1 MTTTP
6 YTAIVITNPD
16 LAAILAD
23 LQRIRVVLDRIQLQL
38 QLLEA
43 ECARSS

>member
-1 MTTTP
+1 MTTTHH
-6 YTAIVITNPD
+6 TRIVINNPD
-16 LAAILAD
+16 LATILAD